1 MDVHAHLRPV
11 LLAGMLAS
19 FALPA
24 GAQVKAND
32 LHGYMMGKI
41 DAGSCAVDHA
51 PLARFEPRMVVVHAL
66 VDQKSLPGGWARA
79 KVLQP
84 ILGGTRPGVVI
95 PLATGSA
102 RGALFVE
109 GKEYLI
115 SMFRYGNVYVVD
127 RALECQ
133 A

>member
-1 MDVHAHLRPV
+1 MVVHTHLRPV
-11 LLAGMLAS
+11 LLAGILAF

-24 GAQVKAND
+24 GAQVKAAD
-32 LHGYMMGKI
+32 LHGYMVSKI
-41 DAGSCAVDHA
+41 DAGSCAVDRA
-51 PLARFEPRMVVVHAL
+51 RLARFEPRMVVVHAL

-84 ILGGTRPGVVI
+84 ILGGTRPGVLL
-95 PLATGSA
+95 PLAIGGA
-102 RGALFVE
+102 RGARFVE
-109 GKEYLI
+109 GKDYLI